1 MSGGLFYGNH
11 EVAVLIGTKSGTTR
25 TGTALTGTLTD
36 TTKTFA
42 TGGFSKLNL
51 DILYTQGAA
60 ETNNA
65 VNIVLEASP
74 DGVNFYQLT
83 NEAATTTTSTLYQR
97 TFVFTAASVLAN
109 SFTLGIDI
117 FYKNMRV
124 SVSETGVAANVGN
137 VYIEA
142 TLSGR

>member
-11 EVAVLIGTKSGTTR
+11 EVATLIGTKSGTTR
-25 TGTALTGTLTD
+25 TGAVLTGTLTD

-60 ETNNA
+60 ETSNA

-83 NEAATTTTSTLYQR
+83 NESASTTTSTLYQR
-97 TFVFTAASVLAN
+97 QFLFTAASVLAN
-109 SFTLGIDI
+109 SFTLGIDV

-124 SVSETGVAANVGN
+124 SVSETGVAANAGN

-142 TLSGR
+142 TLSGK